1 LRNSIVANTKD
12 KQKMTKISNNQKL
25 TLIEVRANWSGG
37 SHLMDLIVNRI
48 EEQFREQIRVLRIDF
63 EIHKEFLLQFGVENA
78 PAVLFISKGQV
89 VEVISEILS
98 QKNLEGLIHTHLL
111 KGNSLN

>member
-1 LRNSIVANTKD
+1 MVE
-12 KQKMTKISNNQKL
+12 ISNNQKL
-25 TLIEVRANWSGG
+25 TLVEVRANWSGG

-48 EEQFREQIRVLRIDF
+48 EEQFREQIKVLRIDF
-63 EIHKEFLLQFGVENA
+63 EIHKEFLGQFGVESA

-98 QKNLEGLIHTHLL
+98 QKNLEELIHIHM
-111 KGNSLN
+111 LNDDSIN